1 MKRTKR
7 IAFLLLGLTVALS
20 GCSVPAPARLGG
32 RMFVEN
38 AGVDSAG
45 NGVVLS
51 LNGFLPDLDD
61 KNAFLTQPGAS
72 ISSAMEALALRT
84 GRHPY
89 LPHNGALIVG
99 RDAARSG
106 IDGILHFFSEY
117 PECRGS
123 VPLFV
128 ADASAAAALDAIRSE
143 PELDNRALI
152 DLVADD
158 LHTGRTLYTPVYRAA
173 AARASGCTDI
183 AAPVLSVTD
192 TGVAVTGTAVFRGD
206 ALAMTLS
213 SDETVGLQLI
223 TGSSPYALVHVSVRG
238 AQAVAAVT
246 VRNRTLTLTES
257 GDGPRF
263 TLRLTCIAELSA
275 YDGGVTVPA
284 DDEFAALLA
293 DGCAQQLRDWAV
305 QCAGRLMRAALDPMG
320 LTAQAS
326 RDPQWA
332 DAADDRSA
340 FLRGADFSA
349 EVAVRTVRGSAL

>member
-1 MKRTKR
+1 MKTAKR

-20 GCSVPAPARLGG
+20 GCSVPTPARLGG

-38 AGVDSAG
+38 TGVDSAG

-61 KNAFLTQPGAS
+61 ENAFLTQSGAS
-72 ISSAMEALALRT
+72 ISGAMEALALRT

-128 ADASAAAALDAIRSE
+128 ADTSAAAALDAIRSE
-143 PELDNRALI
+143 SELDNRALI

-192 TGVAVTGTAVFRGD
+192 TGVAITGTAVFRGD

-238 AQAVAAVT
+238 AQAVAVVT

-263 TLRLTCIAELSA
+263 TLRLTCIAELSE
-275 YDGGVTVPA
+275 YDGAVTAPT
-284 DDEFAALLA
+284 DREFDTLLA
-293 DGCAQQLRDWAV
+293 DGCAALLGDWV
-305 QCAGRLMRAALDPMG
+305 SLCAERLMRAALDPMG
-320 LTAQAS
+320 LIQLAS

-349 EVAVRTVRGSAL
+349 EVAVRTVQGSAR